1 MEEEKKYKYADFG
14 KLLRKW
20 RKIRYGDIKAFS
32 KITGIPESLLY
43 QYEIGRNFPPIE
55 NFITICQHLDKSPT
69 YMLSP
74 FFELN
79 HQEIKLV
86 TLYEEADLREIL
98 KDEEVANFLK
108 FTLLGFQLL
117 FQTKKHFNHNGD
129 VMDYLNK
136 LKEKLFEEGQIKK
149 IK

>member
-20 RKIRYGDIKAFS
+20 RKIKYGDIKSFS
-32 KITGIPESLLY
+32 KVTGISEPLLY

-55 NFITICQHLDKSPT
+55 NFITICKYLEKSPS

-74 FFELN
+74 FIELN
-79 HQEIKLV
+79 HQEQELLTI
-86 TLYEEADLREIL
+86 YEETGLREML
-98 KDEEVANFLK
+98 QDEEVAKRLK

-117 FQTKKHFNHNGD
+117 FQTKKHFNHSGD
-129 VMDYLNK
+129 VMSYLND
-136 LKEKLFEEGQIKK
+136 LKEKLFVEGQLKK